1 MIKIKVK
8 PEDFGVDEV
17 ADIPYDKNGDFGI
30 FFLKK
35 SGWNTVD
42 VLQRLSKRIKAPFS
56 DFSYGGR
63 KDKYALTT
71 QYISVARG
79 RCKQILN
86 VPSQQPMPQ
95 AGAEFTENSYSLR
108 FMGFMER
115 PMAPEFIKG
124 NQFSITVRNLTDDD
138 VHSAVNELAFVKK
151 EGYPNYFDDQRF
163 GSFDDRQGFI
173 AEKIV
178 RGHYNGALKI
188 YFTRFH
194 PADSKEEKEH
204 KKILDG
210 VWGYWPLC
218 LNAARTGFERESFE
232 YLMRHPKGFI
242 PILQRIHYEEMSI
255 FFSAFQSYL
264 WNTLLRKVIE
274 SAAKDAVRVHKGM
287 VEDYSFYK
295 QIDAEGFKY
304 LQGLSLPTPASNTR
318 MPDDLTESLYSELLT
333 THGIKPAWFNIKS
346 IRQAFFK
353 CVERKAIVFP
363 GDLLDEQACD
373 EIYSG
378 KKKLVLRF
386 FLPRGSFGTMLI
398 KRLFSHTTTSEENH
412 YTANWH
418 KLNIQKD

>member
-8 PEDFGVDEV
+8 PEDFGVDEI
-17 ADIPYDKNGDFGI
+17 ASIPYDKNGDFGI

-42 VLQRLSKRIKAPFS
+42 VLQRLSKRFKIPFS
-56 DFSYGGR
+56 EFSYGGR

-71 QYISVARG
+71 QYISVARR

-86 VPSQQPMPQ
+86 SPPQQSTPKV
-95 AGAEFTENSYSLR
+95 GAEFTDNNYTIR
-108 FMGFMER
+108 FMGFMEK
-115 PMAPEFIKG
+115 PMTPEFIKG
-124 NQFSITVRNLTDDD
+124 NRFSITVRNLTDDD
-138 VHSAVNELAFVKK
+138 IKSAVNELEYVKR

-204 KKILDG
+204 KKLLDET
-210 VWGYWPLC
+210 WGDWSLC
-218 LNAARTGFERESFE
+218 LKAAKTSFEREAFE
-232 YLMRHPKGFI
+232 YLTKNPKGFI

-255 FFSAFQSYL
+255 FFSAYQSHL

-274 SAAKDAVRVHKGM
+274 SVAKDAVRTHKGM
-287 VEDYSFYK
+287 IENYSFYK
-295 QIDAEGFKY
+295 QLDTECFNY
-304 LQGLSLPTPASNTR
+304 LQGLSIPTPASNTR
-318 MPDDLTESLYSELLT
+318 MPDTLTESRYSALLT
-333 THGIKPAWFNIKS
+333 NHEIKPAWFNIKS

-363 GDLLDEQACD
+363 GDLSAEQASD
-373 EIYSG
+373 EIYCG
-378 KKKLVLRF
+378 KKKLILRF

-398 KRLFSHTTTSEENH
+398 KRLFSHTTTSEVKHQDNETH
-412 YTANWH
+412 L
-418 KLNIQKD
+418 KV

>member
-17 ADIPYDKNGDFGI
+17 ADIPYEKNGDFGI

-42 VLQRLSKRIKAPFS
+42 VLQRLSKRFKIPFS
-56 DFSYGGR
+56 EFSYGGR

-71 QYISVARG
+71 QYISVAR
-79 RCKQILN
+79 RHCNQILN
-86 VPSQQPMPQ
+86 SPPQQSTPNI
-95 AGAEFTENSYSLR
+95 GAEFTENNYTLR

-115 PMAPEFIKG
+115 PMTPEFIKG
-124 NQFSITVRNLTDDD
+124 NRFNITVRSLADDD
-138 VHSAVNELAFVKK
+138 LKSAMNELEYVKM

-173 AEKIV
+173 AEKIL

-188 YFTRFH
+188 YLTRFH
-194 PADSKEEKEH
+194 PADSRDEKEH
-204 KKILDG
+204 KKLLGEI
-210 VWGYWPLC
+210 WGDWPLC
-218 LNAARTGFERESFE
+218 LKAAKTGFEREAFE
-232 YLMRHPKGFI
+232 YLMKNPKGFI

-255 FFSAFQSYL
+255 FFSAYQSYL
-264 WNTLLRKVIE
+264 WNTILRKVVE
-274 SAAKDAVRVHKGM
+274 SVAKDAVRVHKGM
-287 VEDYSFYK
+287 IEDYSFYI
-295 QIDAEGFKY
+295 QLDAERLGY
-304 LQGLSLPTPASNTR
+304 LQGLSIPTPASNTK
-318 MPDDLTESLYSELLT
+318 MPDALTESLYSALLT
-333 THGIKPAWFNIKS
+333 NHEIKPAWFNIKS

-353 CVERKAIVFP
+353 CVERKAVVIP
-363 GDLLDEQACD
+363 GDLSTEQAED

-398 KRLFSHTTTSEENH
+398 KRLFSQYH
-412 YTANWH
+412 
-418 KLNIQKD
+418 Q